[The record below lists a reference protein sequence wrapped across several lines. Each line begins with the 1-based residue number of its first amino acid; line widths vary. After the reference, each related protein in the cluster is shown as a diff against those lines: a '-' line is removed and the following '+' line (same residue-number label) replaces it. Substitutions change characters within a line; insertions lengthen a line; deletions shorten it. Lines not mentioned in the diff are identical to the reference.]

1 MFKLE
6 NEIKLIAI
14 DMDGTLLNKKNEVS
28 INTKKVIKLAQEKG
42 VHIVL
47 STGRPLALC
56 YEYHKELGLET
67 DLVTANGAQIWTP
80 DKKILAEYTF
90 DSQIAEDLW
99 TYGDIKNHYMWM
111 VAKNKMFRENSR
123 PINFN
128 EYEWVKLGFGKLTA
142 KEKTI
147 VLEKLK
153 NYPELEITSSSIY
166 NVEVNPK
173 NVNKANGL
181 KVVTDRLG
189 ITFDNMIA
197 IGDSLNDK
205 SMLEA
210 ANIGIAMSNAIPEIK
225 GIADFIT
232 DTNENDGVA
241 KVIQHVINEMN

>member
-6 NEIKLIAI
+6 NDIKLIAI
-14 DMDGTLLNKKNEVS
+14 DMDGTLLNKKNEIS
-28 INTKKVIKLAQEKG
+28 FHTKEVIKLAQEKG
-42 VHIVL
+42 IHIVL
-47 STGRPLALC
+47 STGRPLAMC
-56 YEYHKELGLET
+56 YDYHQDLGLET

-80 DKKILAEYTF
+80 DKRILAEYTF

-123 PINFN
+123 PTNFH
-128 EYEWVKLGFGKLTA
+128 EYEWVKLGFGKLIA
-142 KEKTI
+142 KEKAM
-147 VLEKLK
+147 VLENLK
-153 NYPELEITSSSIY
+153 NYPDLEITSSSIY

-181 KVVTDRLG
+181 KIVSDRLG

-210 ANIGIAMSNAIPEIK
+210 ANIGIAMNNAIREIK
-225 GIADFIT
+225 EIADVIT

-241 KVIQHVINEMN
+241 KVIKHVIDQMN